1 MMQLRSLLNLQQ
13 NFNNVNVPQVFFEF
27 KIYFQDDGTATILLW
42 FVKQALYCRL
52 INTPPW
58 LQQKDK

>member
-27 KIYFQDDGTATILLW
+27 KILFSG
-42 FVKQALYCRL
+42 
-52 INTPPW
+52 
-58 LQQKDK
+58 